1 MILNANPVLID
12 TGTYDTSD
20 IFDQFETAAGTGYD
34 STILQANLGT
44 PLLILGAF
52 LLLSQA

>member
-44 PLLILGAF
+44 PLLILGAI